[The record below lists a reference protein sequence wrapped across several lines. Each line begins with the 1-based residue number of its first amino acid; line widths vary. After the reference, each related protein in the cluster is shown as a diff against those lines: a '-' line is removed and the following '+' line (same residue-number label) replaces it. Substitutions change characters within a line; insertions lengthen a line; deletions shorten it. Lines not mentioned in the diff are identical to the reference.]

1 MIVGLTGGIGSG
13 KTTASRIFAELG
25 AEVIDTD
32 IIAHQLTAP
41 GQPALAA
48 INNEMGPGY
57 LTADGMLDRAALRRR
72 IFNEPAAKKAL
83 ENILHPLIRHEVGLR
98 IEVDSNAPYRMVVV
112 PLLFETGGYSDII
125 HRSLL
130 IDCPEEMQI
139 TRATARSQLTT
150 EEVKAIIA
158 SQISRADRMTF
169 ADDVILNDGTLEN
182 LTNLVTLIHKKY
194 IRLA

>member
-41 GQPALAA
+41 GQPALAV
-48 INNEMGPGY
+48 INNVMGPGY

-98 IEVDSNAPYRMVVV
+98 IEAFTNAPYRMVVV

-130 IDCPEEMQI
+130 IDCPEELQI

-169 ADDVILNDGTLEN
+169 ADDVILNDSTLEN